1 MINTILSKN
10 NAKIKYACSLKEKKY
25 RLIHR
30 QFLVESKKALELAL
44 KAGVV
49 SDVFTL
55 ERMDLPDNINQYIV
69 SEEVLKKISYSVN
82 PELVFIANELH
93 LVPKDEKRILY
104 LDNINDPGNL
114 GTIIRTAL
122 AFDFSLVGVS
132 KDTVSIYNEKVIASS
147 KGAIFLIPIIEMDL
161 KDYKNKNTIIVTTLS
176 DDSISLFNAQKYDK
190 FVLVLGNE
198 SHGVSEA
205 SLSLSDVKVKIDIS
219 NIDSLNVAVA
229 GGIAMAYFSNKS

>member
-10 NAKIKYACSLKEKKY
+10 NSKIKYACSLKEKKY
-25 RLIHR
+25 RLLHH
-30 QFLVESKKALELAL
+30 QFIVESKKALELAL
-44 KAGVV
+44 KVGVV

-55 ERMDLPDNINQYIV
+55 EWMDLPDNVNQYIV
-69 SEEVLKKISYSVN
+69 SEDVLKKISYSVN

-93 LVPKDEKRILY
+93 LPIKDTNRILY

-114 GTIIRTAL
+114 GTLIRTAL
-122 AFDFSLVGVS
+122 AFDFSCVGLS
-132 KDTVSIYNEKVIASS
+132 NDCVSIYNEKVIASS

-161 KDYKNKNTIIVTTLS
+161 KDYKNKNSIIVTTLS
-176 DDSISLFNAQKYDK
+176 DDSVSLFKAHKCNK
-190 FVLVLGNE
+190 FILVLGNE
-198 SHGVSEA
+198 SHGVSKSTLDLA
-205 SLSLSDVKVKIDIS
+205 DIKVKIDIF